1 MDSILKYT
9 IDLQQRGGGDVINA
23 ARQVDTQLQTVQ
35 RRAGSVGTALRSAFS
50 FSSFKGSLMSIPGMS
65 FLMNPYTLIGAGV
78 GAIAKVG
85 AQAEMTSTAF
95 RTLVGDEAKA
105 AEMLQQINDYS
116 AKTPYTALDLT
127 DNAKMMLNFGVQADK
142 VNGYMRQLGDIA
154 GGDANKL
161 SSLSLVFGQVA
172 SAGRMTGQDLMQFIN
187 AGFNPLKELEKM
199 TGKTYKELQD
209 MMSKGQIGMDAVAAA
224 IKHATDEGGAF
235 HGMSESL
242 SQTLSGRLSTLVGV
256 IQQRAA
262 EIYKVMQPAIM
273 SVVDVVSDIVPP
285 ILTAIQKVIGVVLA
299 VTRFIWKWREE
310 LGYLAAVVG
319 VAAVALNTGRIAMLA
334 YAAVTK
340 TVTVVTKAWTVAQW
354 LINAALTANPIG
366 LVVAAVA
373 ALVAAVIY
381 CWNNFEGFRNFLTT
395 MWDTVKQFGN
405 ILKEYVTD
413 RITELL
419 NGLGKVGEALKAL
432 FSGEFSDATRL
443 ASEGFADISGVGS
456 AKRLYDNAKAAGGT
470 AAYIQNYRNQL
481 LAQKQTETKKKT
493 EKKNTGI
500 SKPGQKGSKTATDLF
515 LSGGNGG
522 GNGKGRTGAGSR
534 KTAETLATGGTRN
547 TTIHMS
553 IGKFFDNIYVS
564 MADKTDTAELEHTVL
579 RCMNRALAIAASS
592 DNA

>member
-1 MDSILKYT
+1 MDSILNY
-9 IDLQQRGGGDVINA
+9 IINLQTKGGENVVSVAQR
-23 ARQVDTQLQTVQ
+23 VDAQLQTVQ
-35 RRAGSVGTALRSAFS
+35 RRAGSVGKALGEAFS
-50 FSSFKGSLMSIPGMS
+50 FSNFKGSLMNIPGMS

-85 AQAEMTSTAF
+85 AEAEMTSVAF
-95 RTLVGDEAKA
+95 RTLVGEETKA
-105 AEMLQQINDYS
+105 AEMLKDINDFA
-116 AKTPYTALDLT
+116 AKTPFSNLDLT
-127 DNAKMMLNFGVQADK
+127 ENAKMMLSFGVQTDK
-142 VNGYMRQLGDIA
+142 VTGYLRQLGDIA
-154 GGDANKL
+154 GGDKNKL
-161 SSLSLVFGQVA
+161 SSLALVFGQV
-172 SAGRMTGQDLMQFIN
+172 SSTGKLMGQDLMQFNNI
-187 AGFNPLKELEKM
+187 GFNPLKELEQM
-199 TGKTYKELQD
+199 TGKTYTELQE
-209 MMSKGQIGMDAVAAA
+209 MMSKGQIGFDAVAAA
-224 IKHATDEGGAF
+224 IAHATSEGGKF
-235 HGMSESL
+235 YNSSENL
-242 SQTLSGRLSTLVGV
+242 SQTFSGRLSTLVGTV
-256 IQQRAA
+256 QQQMV

-273 SVVDVVSDIVPP
+273 AVVDLVSAIVPP

-340 TVTVVTKAWTVAQW
+340 TVTAVTKAWTVATW
-354 LINAALTANPIG
+354 LIDAALAANPIG
-366 LVVAAVA
+366 LVIAAVA

-456 AKRLYDNAKAAGGT
+456 AKRLYDNAKAVGGT

-500 SKPGQKGSKTATDLF
+500 SKPGQKGSRTATDLF

-522 GNGKGRTGAGSR
+522 GNGKGRTGVGSR
-534 KTAETLATGGTRN
+534 KTAEALATGGTRN
-547 TTIHMS
+547 TSITMH
-553 IGKFFDNIYVS
+553 IGKFFDNINVQ
-564 MADKTDTAELEHTVL
+564 MADKADTAELERTVL
-579 RCMNRALAIAASS
+579 QCMNRALAIATST
-592 DNA
+592 DR